1 MCGAIIALAPACGR
15 QFLTTAAATWQ
26 PPFFLRVIDP
36 VGAAAV
42 LGAIIAL
49 LGCCFGP
56 YGRAGADILR
66 RRRTPPSSPTHTTTA
81 TAPSTNITI
90 TTPAA
95 APSSNPAAPP
105 PEAAHAPQVSWVRRE
120 EGVGKKPLARGRYL
134 EKYPEDADKASLIFK
149 IGADLASPEFTDS

>member
-15 QFLTTAAATWQ
+15 QFLTTAAAAWQ

-66 RRRTPPSSPTHTTTA
+66 RRRTPPLLP
-81 TAPSTNITI
+81 TNITI
-90 TTPAA
+90 TTPAP
-95 APSSNPAAPP
+95 APSSYNPAATTT
-105 PEAAHAPQVSWVRRE
+105 EAATGP
-120 EGVGKKPLARGRYL
+120 
-134 EKYPEDADKASLIFK
+134 
-149 IGADLASPEFTDS
+149 

>member
-66 RRRTPPSSPTHTTTA
+66 RRRTSPLF
-81 TAPSTNITI
+81 S
-90 TTPAA
+90 
-95 APSSNPAAPP
+95 PP
-105 PEAAHAPQVSWVRRE
+105 PPPPPQLPPPTSPSPPRL
-120 EGVGKKPLARGRYL
+120 PLPPPIPQPPPPRPPMPPKCRGLDER
-134 EKYPEDADKASLIFK
+134 KA
-149 IGADLASPEFTDS
+149 